1 MENNQLAISG
11 TKYEIKVTYTTEQ
24 EFIESS
30 FKEQKCA
37 ALSQRS
43 TLFSH
48 LRDSAFLD
56 CITSQR

>member
-1 MENNQLAISG
+1 MGSNQLAISG

-37 ALSQRS
+37 ALSQRG
-43 TLFSH
+43 TLSSLSQGFCF
-48 LRDSAFLD
+48 FLK
-56 CITSQR
+56 IV